1 MSSTTRIAVVSII
14 VEKDG
19 AREKVNF
26 LLQEYSQY
34 IIGRLG
40 IPYRRREL
48 SVIVVVVDAPTDA
61 ISALTGKLGLL
72 SGVNARTI
80 FSKKEFPIDEDL

>member
-1 MSSTTRIAVVSII
+1 MSLTTRIAVISII

-19 AREKVNF
+19 AREKVNH
-26 LLQEYSQY
+26 LLQEYSSY

-40 IPYRRREL
+40 IPYRKREL
-48 SVIVVVVDAPTDA
+48 SVIVVVIDAPADA

-72 SGVNARTI
+72 NGVNARTI
-80 FSKKEFPIDEDL
+80 FSKKEFPVDEDA